1 MSLVYRPYN
10 ILPHRERNVKFL
22 GAVVNSVV
30 WCFVTQC
37 DVVCVCKCLINNKC
51 YKVTMLQ
58 RYMSGFVKGFLARR
72 HPLTL
77 FNKKLIYIL
86 KKTSHCNIA
95 LLSTTYRR
103 FACNIR
109 VTFVTLLCYQWL
121 RRVELLSLLV
131 SEVSGSCP
139 KYNLVTSYG

>member
-1 MSLVYRPYN
+1 
-10 ILPHRERNVKFL
+10 
-22 GAVVNSVV
+22 
-30 WCFVTQC
+30 
-37 DVVCVCKCLINNKC
+37 
-51 YKVTMLQ
+51 
-58 RYMSGFVKGFLARR
+58 MSGFVKGFLARKY
-72 HPLTL
+72 PLTL

-131 SEVSGSCP
+131 SELSGRCP
-139 KYNLVTSYG
+139 NKKRLAEASLVEHCGAMYCLAITGVAYTQQNFRAPARKKTQKKGHPRAALVECYVISRMFWRNL